1 MPFYVGTGT
10 RDPTRLAPHDAHGAA
25 VEIVLRRVPRSTTAP
40 TRISLG
46 MTWEWRDASIVQ
58 ALCAPML
65 GTPLLHAHHQ
75 IMHEVLAHVIVPQ
88 AEHMNGAYAE
98 HVCRVTPLLSHMSRS
113 IAGMMMHASTSA
125 GLGGSKQPVRAEEIA
140 RDLHMADRSVMPST
154 YFVLPRTYSHGGR
167 RVGHMR
173 PEDDLASL
181 STDATQILSP
191 PHCHASAMPSSA
203 CPRTLARTSSGSTD
217 IWATPCASPRMMT
230 PYEHAYS
237 DS

>member
-1 MPFYVGTGT
+1 
-10 RDPTRLAPHDAHGAA
+10 
-25 VEIVLRRVPRSTTAP
+25 
-40 TRISLG
+40 

-58 ALCAPML
+58 ALCAPVL
-65 GTPLLHAHHQ
+65 GTPLLHAHHR
-75 IMHEVLAHVIVPQ
+75 IMHEVLAHVVVPQ

-217 IWATPCASPRMMT
+217 IWATPVSYTHLRAHET
-230 PYEHAYS
+230 
-237 DS
+237 

>member
-1 MPFYVGTGT
+1 
-10 RDPTRLAPHDAHGAA
+10 
-25 VEIVLRRVPRSTTAP
+25 
-40 TRISLG
+40 

-58 ALCAPML
+58 ALCAPVL
-65 GTPLLHAHHQ
+65 GTPLLHAHHRL
-75 IMHEVLAHVIVPQ
+75 MHEVLARVVVPY

-154 YFVLPRTYSHGGR
+154 YFVLPRTYSHEGR

-191 PHCHASAMPSSA
+191 PHCHASAMQSSA